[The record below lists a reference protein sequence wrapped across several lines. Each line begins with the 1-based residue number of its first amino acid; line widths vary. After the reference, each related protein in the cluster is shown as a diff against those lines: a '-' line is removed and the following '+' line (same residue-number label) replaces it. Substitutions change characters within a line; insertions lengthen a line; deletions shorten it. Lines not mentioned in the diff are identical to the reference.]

1 MTMSRLRQETNAQS
15 ADFLGNRFLPRIS
28 RMGADDRQG
37 RWRARVPAGR
47 IHCRA
52 GSPDPASCASRSAA
66 QGIFPLCVFVALR
79 ELQPALPDFTLHT
92 ETDTG
97 HPVVPPIDFKA
108 ALNAEQH
115 AAVTAPPGPMLVLAG
130 AGSGKTRTLTYR
142 VAWLLSQGVRAHEI
156 LLLTFT
162 NKAAKEMLHRVE
174 DLTGIPAHKFWG
186 GTFHH
191 IGHKALR
198 IHGESIGL
206 PRSFTIL
213 DADEAD
219 GFLRDTVEETDNAF
233 FKDKTHPR
241 PGVLFAI
248 ISYARNTQRA
258 LPAVI
263 SASYPQHEEIAGSVA
278 RFAAKY
284 RERKRAQCVLD
295 YDDLLEYWLDL
306 LRKAPGVAAYFAH
319 RFRHVLVDEYQDT
332 NTLQSQIVDLMGAH
346 HNVMAVGDDAQC
358 IYTWRGANFEN
369 ILTFPDRHP
378 GTKIYHVE
386 TNYRSTPEI
395 LAFANGVLAAQPK
408 GRHFDKQLKPAR
420 PSGEQPFLVQSMDS
434 REQAAFVCQR
444 LKGLHDE
451 GRALDDVA
459 VLYRAHFQALDMQL
473 ELSRLG
479 IPYVITSGVRFFE
492 QAHVR
497 DLVALL
503 RFIYNLTDTM
513 AWQRVAVLLPRIG
526 DKGARKLYDLALD
539 QARLPAE
546 ALAKAGRRPGGIL
559 GALASP
565 EVAAKVPPGARDEWP
580 KLMASLLQ
588 VADTMQHMKPSNAV
602 EVAIDGWYGDYLKG
616 AYANYASRMD
626 DLKSLIGFAG
636 RYDEMQDLLA
646 QIVLLNSETSD
657 RQVDPGADALKLT
670 TVHQAKGLEYGVV
683 FLIGLADGQFPLRR
697 AIEAGDVEEE
707 RRLFYVAVTRAKD
720 ELYLCYPRVNAKGGP
735 QMMMSPSRFLQETPD
750 TLYQQLRIKRS
761 WGW

>member
-1 MTMSRLRQETNAQS
+1 M
-15 ADFLGNRFLPRIS
+15 DFVLHS
-28 RMGADDRQG
+28 ESQG
-37 RWRARVPAGR
+37 GPP
-47 IHCRA
+47 I
-52 GSPDPASCASRSAA
+52 
-66 QGIFPLCVFVALR
+66 
-79 ELQPALPDFTLHT
+79 
-92 ETDTG
+92 
-97 HPVVPPIDFKA
+97 VPPIDFRA
-108 ALNAEQH
+108 QLNDEQY

-174 DLTGIPAHKFWG
+174 DLTGIPGHKFWG

-191 IGHKALR
+191 IGHKVLR
-198 IHGESIGL
+198 IYGDAISM
-206 PRSFTIL
+206 PRNFTIL

-219 GFLRDTVEETDNAF
+219 GFLRDTVEETDKTF

-241 PGVLFAI
+241 PGPLHEI
-248 ISYARNTQRA
+248 ISFARNTQRPFA
-258 LPAVI
+258 ETVTRN
-263 SASYPQHEEIAGSVA
+263 YPQHEVVTDRIAA
-278 RFAAKY
+278 FAKSY
-284 RERKRAQCVLD
+284 RERKRKQSVVD
-295 YDDLLEYWLDL
+295 YDDLLEYWLEL
-306 LRKAPGVAAYFAH
+306 LQNAPDVRNYLSQ

-332 NTLQSQIVDLMGAH
+332 NTLQSQIIDLMGAH
-346 HNVMAVGDDAQC
+346 HQVMAVGDDAQC

-378 GTKIYHVE
+378 GTQIYHVE
-386 TNYRSTPEI
+386 TNYRSTPQI
-395 LAFANGVLAAQPK
+395 LDFANGVLAAQPK

-420 PSGEQPFLVQSMDS
+420 GDGEQPFLVQTMDS

-444 LKGLHDE
+444 LRGLHDE
-451 GRALDDVA
+451 GRPLADVA

-492 QAHVR
+492 QAHIR
-497 DLVALL
+497 DLIALL
-503 RFIYNLTDTM
+503 RFVYNPTDSM
-513 AWQRVAVLLPRIG
+513 AWQRIAVLLPKVG
-526 DKGARKLYDLALD
+526 DKGAQKLYTLALD
-539 QARLPAE
+539 QARATQKNYLD
-546 ALAKAGRRPGGIL
+546 
-559 GALASP
+559 ALASP
-565 EVAAKVPPGARDEWP
+565 EIAAKVPAGAKEEWP
-580 KLMASLLQ
+580 KLMTSLLQ
-588 VADTMQHMKPSNAV
+588 VADVMRTMKPFNTV
-602 EVAIDGWYGDYLKG
+602 ETAIDGWYGDYVKG
-616 AYANYASRMD
+616 AFANYSSRMD
-626 DLKSLIGFAG
+626 DLKSLIGFAS
-636 RYDEMQDLLA
+636 RYEEMQDLLA

-657 RQVDPGADALKLT
+657 RSVDPEADALKLT

-720 ELYLCYPRVNAKGGP
+720 ELYLCYPRVNSKGGP
-735 QMMMSPSRFLQETPD
+735 QILMPPSRFIQETSD